1 MRRMRNCTWARTRE
15 ETAWLSETELSKKMT
30 QMDNR
35 SEQIQENQETFQAA
49 ATRVSLVSMVTN
61 VILTVL
67 KLIAGLIAHSGAMIS
82 DAVHSASDIFSGII
96 VLIGV
101 RISSK
106 APDESHPYGHE
117 RFECVAAL
125 LLSGVLALVGGTIGV
140 NAAKDIISRSAVEI
154 PGILALIAAAVSIAT
169 KETLFWYTRGYAKK
183 YRSTA
188 LHAEAWHQ
196 RSDAL
201 SSIGALIGIAGARM
215 GVPVMEPIASI
226 IIALFILRVA
236 VRIFRD
242 AIDQMV
248 DHSCNEETESAFRTT
263 AMEQPG
269 VKEVEMLRTRMFGN
283 RVYVDLEIAADPG
296 LTLAAAHEIAERVH
310 DAIEATYPD
319 VKHIMVHVNPAK
331 EKV

>member
-1 MRRMRNCTWARTRE
+1 MENRQ
-15 ETAWLSETELSKKMT
+15 ETE
-30 QMDNR
+30 QV
-35 SEQIQENQETFQAA
+35 NQEAFQAA
-49 ATRVSLVSMVTN
+49 ATKVSLVSMITN
-61 VILTVL
+61 VILTAL
-67 KLIAGLIAHSGAMIS
+67 KLAAGLIAHSGAMVS
-82 DAVHSASDIFSGII
+82 DAVHSASDIFSGLI

-101 RISSK
+101 KISSR

-125 LLSGVLALVGGTIGV
+125 LLSGILALVGGTIGL
-140 NAAKDIISRSAVEI
+140 NAVKDIISGRAQEMEA
-154 PGILALIAAAVSIAT
+154 PGLLALIAAVVSIAV
-169 KETLFWYTRGYAKK
+169 KESLFWYTRGYAKK

-215 GVPVMEPIASI
+215 GIPVMEPIASV
-226 IIALFILRVA
+226 IIAVFILRVA

-242 AIDQMV
+242 AVEQMV
-248 DHSCNEETESAFRTT
+248 DHSCNEEVEAAFRAT
-263 AMEQPG
+263 ALEQPG
-269 VKEVEMLRTRMFGN
+269 VQGVELLRTRMFGN

-296 LTLAAAHEIAERVH
+296 LTLAAAHEIAEQVH
-310 DAIEATYPD
+310 DAIERTYPE

-331 EKV
+331 EQK

>member
-1 MRRMRNCTWARTRE
+1 
-15 ETAWLSETELSKKMT
+15 MT
-30 QMDNR
+30 NEPINTQ
-35 SEQIQENQETFQAA
+35 SNQQDFQTA
-49 ATRVSLVSMVTN
+49 ATKVSVIGMAAN
-61 VILTVL
+61 VILTVA
-67 KLIAGLIAHSGAMIS
+67 KFVAGVIAHSGAMIS
-82 DAVHSASDIFSGII
+82 DAVHSASDIFSGLI

-106 APDESHPYGHE
+106 APDDKHPYGHE

-125 LLSGVLALVGGTIGV
+125 LLSGILALVGGTIGV
-140 NAAKDIISRSAVEI
+140 NAVKDIISGRVQEA
-154 PGILALIAAAVSIAT
+154 PGILALIAALVSIVA

-201 SSIGALIGIAGARM
+201 SSVGALIGIAGARM
-215 GVPVMEPIASI
+215 GAPVMEPIASF

-248 DHSCNEETESAFRTT
+248 DKSASGEMEAAFRAT
-263 AMEQPG
+263 ALEQPG
-269 VKEVEMLRTRMFGN
+269 VRSVELLRTRMFGN
-283 RVYVDLEIAADPG
+283 RVYVDLEIAVDPEMK
-296 LTLAAAHEIAERVH
+296 LSAAHEIAEGVH
-310 DAIEATYPD
+310 DAIEQTYPD
-319 VKHIMVHVNPAK
+319 VKHIMVHVNPSK
-331 EKV
+331 EQVK

>member
-1 MRRMRNCTWARTRE
+1 
-15 ETAWLSETELSKKMT
+15 MT
-30 QMDNR
+30 NEPINTQ
-35 SEQIQENQETFQAA
+35 QNQQDFQAA
-49 ATRVSLVSMVTN
+49 ATKVSVISMATN
-61 VILTVL
+61 VILTVA
-67 KLIAGLIAHSGAMIS
+67 KFAAGMIAHSGAMIS
-82 DAVHSASDIFSGII
+82 DAVHSASDIFSGLI

-106 APDESHPYGHE
+106 APDDKHPYGHE

-125 LLSGVLALVGGTIGV
+125 LLSGILALVGGTIGV
-140 NAAKDIISRSAVEI
+140 NAVKDIIGGRVQEA
-154 PGILALIAAAVSIAT
+154 PGILALVAAVVSIVT

-215 GVPVMEPIASI
+215 GVPVMEPVASL

-248 DHSCNEETESAFRTT
+248 DHSASEETEAAFRET

-269 VKEVEMLRTRMFGN
+269 VQGVELLRTRMFGN

-296 LTLAAAHEIAERVH
+296 LSLAAAHEIAERVH
-310 DAIEATYPD
+310 DAIEQTYPD

-331 EKV
+331 EQGK

>member
-1 MRRMRNCTWARTRE
+1 
-15 ETAWLSETELSKKMT
+15 
-30 QMDNR
+30 MDNDTR
-35 SEQIQENQETFQAA
+35 QEDFQTA
-49 ATRVSLVSMVTN
+49 ATRVSVTGMAAN
-61 VILTVL
+61 VILTL
-67 KLIAGLIAHSGAMIS
+67 GKFAAGVIAHSGAMIS
-82 DAVHSASDIFSGII
+82 DAVHSASDIFSGLI
-96 VLIGV
+96 VFIGV
-101 RISSK
+101 RISSR
-106 APDESHPYGHE
+106 APDEKHPYGHE

-125 LLSGVLALVGGTIGV
+125 LLSGILALVGGTIGV
-140 NAAKDIISRSAVEI
+140 NAIKDIVSGRVQEA
-154 PGILALIAAAVSIAT
+154 PGILALIAAVVSIAT
-169 KETLFWYTRGYAKK
+169 KESLFWYTRGYAKK

-215 GVPVMEPIASI
+215 GVPVMEPIASL

-248 DHSCNEETESAFRTT
+248 DQSASGETEAAFRST
-263 AMEQPG
+263 ALEQPG
-269 VKEVEMLRTRMFGN
+269 VMGVELLRTRMFGN
-283 RVYVDLEIAADPG
+283 RVYVDLEIAADPN

-310 DAIEATYPD
+310 DAIEQTYPD

-331 EKV
+331 ENVK

>member
-1 MRRMRNCTWARTRE
+1 
-15 ETAWLSETELSKKMT
+15 
-30 QMDNR
+30 MDHKE
-35 SEQIQENQETFQAA
+35 SFEQPNQEVFQAA

-67 KLIAGLIAHSGAMIS
+67 KLAAGLIARSGAMIS

-101 RISSK
+101 KISSK

-125 LLSGVLALVGGTIGV
+125 LLSGVLAVVGGTIGV
-140 NAAKDIISRSAVEI
+140 NAAKDIISGRTPEA
-154 PGILALIAAAVSIAT
+154 PGLLALIAAAVSIVT
-169 KETLFWYTRGYAKK
+169 KETLFWYTRGYAKR

-248 DHSCNEETESAFRTT
+248 DHSCNEEVESAFRAT
-263 AMEQPG
+263 AMDQPG
-269 VKEVEMLRTRMFGN
+269 VKGVEMLRTRMFGN
-283 RVYVDLEIAADPG
+283 RVYVDLEIAADPE

-310 DAIEATYPD
+310 DAIEQTYPD

-331 EKV
+331 GKEEA

>member
-1 MRRMRNCTWARTRE
+1 
-15 ETAWLSETELSKKMT
+15 
-30 QMDNR
+30 MDNDTR
-35 SEQIQENQETFQAA
+35 QEDFQTA
-49 ATRVSLVSMVTN
+49 ATRVSVTGMAAN
-61 VILTVL
+61 VILTL
-67 KLIAGLIAHSGAMIS
+67 GKFAAGVIAHSGAMIS
-82 DAVHSASDIFSGII
+82 DAVHSASDIFSGLI
-96 VLIGV
+96 VFIGV
-101 RISSK
+101 RISSR
-106 APDESHPYGHE
+106 APDEKHPYGHE

-125 LLSGVLALVGGTIGV
+125 LLSGILALVGGTIGV
-140 NAAKDIISRSAVEI
+140 NAIKDIVSGRVQEA
-154 PGILALIAAAVSIAT
+154 PGILALIAAVVSIAT
-169 KETLFWYTRGYAKK
+169 KESLFWYTRGYEKK

-215 GVPVMEPIASI
+215 GVPVMEPFASL

-248 DHSCNEETESAFRTT
+248 DQSASGETEAAFRST
-263 AMEQPG
+263 ALEQPG
-269 VKEVEMLRTRMFGN
+269 VMGVELLRTRMFGN
-283 RVYVDLEIAADPG
+283 RVYVDLEIAADPN

-310 DAIEATYPD
+310 DAIEQTYPD

-331 EKV
+331 ENVK

>member
-1 MRRMRNCTWARTRE
+1 MENRQ
-15 ETAWLSETELSKKMT
+15 ETE
-30 QMDNR
+30 QV
-35 SEQIQENQETFQAA
+35 NQEAFQAA
-49 ATRVSLVSMVTN
+49 ATKVSLVSMVTN
-61 VILTVL
+61 VILTAL
-67 KLIAGLIAHSGAMIS
+67 KLAAGLIAHSGAMVS
-82 DAVHSASDIFSGII
+82 DAVHSASDIFSGLI

-101 RISSK
+101 KISSR

-125 LLSGVLALVGGTIGV
+125 LLSGILALVGGTIGL
-140 NAAKDIISRSAVEI
+140 NAVKDIISGRAQEMEA
-154 PGILALIAAAVSIAT
+154 PGLLALIAAVVSIAV
-169 KETLFWYTRGYAKK
+169 KESLFWYTRGYAKK

-248 DHSCNEETESAFRTT
+248 DHSCNEEVESAFRAT
-263 AMEQPG
+263 AMDQPG
-269 VKEVEMLRTRMFGN
+269 VKGVEMLRTRMFGN
-283 RVYVDLEIAADPG
+283 RVYVDLEIAADPE

-310 DAIEATYPD
+310 DAIEQTYPD

-331 EKV
+331 GKEEA

>member
-1 MRRMRNCTWARTRE
+1 M
-15 ETAWLSETELSKKMT
+15 
-30 QMDNR
+30 
-35 SEQIQENQETFQAA
+35 
-49 ATRVSLVSMVTN
+49 SLVSMVTN

-67 KLIAGLIAHSGAMIS
+67 KLAAGLIARSGAMIS

-101 RISSK
+101 KISSK

-125 LLSGVLALVGGTIGV
+125 LLSGVLAVVGGTIGV
-140 NAAKDIISRSAVEI
+140 NAAKDIISGRTPEA
-154 PGILALIAAAVSIAT
+154 PGLLALIAAAVSIVT
-169 KETLFWYTRGYAKK
+169 KETLFWYTRGYAKR

-248 DHSCNEETESAFRTT
+248 DHSCNEEVESAFRAT
-263 AMEQPG
+263 AMDQPG
-269 VKEVEMLRTRMFGN
+269 VKGVEMLRTRMFGN
-283 RVYVDLEIAADPG
+283 RVYVDLEIAADPE

-310 DAIEATYPD
+310 DAIEQTYPD

-331 EKV
+331 GKEEA

>member
-1 MRRMRNCTWARTRE
+1 
-15 ETAWLSETELSKKMT
+15 MT
-30 QMDNR
+30 N
-35 SEQIQENQETFQAA
+35 EQINAQPNQQDFQAA
-49 ATRVSLVSMVTN
+49 ATKVSVISMATN
-61 VILTVL
+61 VVLT
-67 KLIAGLIAHSGAMIS
+67 IAKFAAGVVAHSGAMIS
-82 DAVHSASDIFSGII
+82 DAVHSASDIFSGLI

-106 APDESHPYGHE
+106 APDDKHPYGHE

-125 LLSGVLALVGGTIGV
+125 LLSGILALVGGTIGV
-140 NAAKDIISRSAVEI
+140 NAVKDIIGGRVQEA
-154 PGILALIAAAVSIAT
+154 PGILALVAAVISIVT

-215 GVPVMEPIASI
+215 GVPVMEPIASL

-248 DHSCNEETESAFRTT
+248 DHSASEETEAAFRET

-269 VKEVEMLRTRMFGN
+269 VQGVELLRTRMFGN

-296 LTLAAAHEIAERVH
+296 LSLAAAHEIAERVH
-310 DAIEATYPD
+310 DAIEQTYPD

-331 EKV
+331 EQGK

>member
-1 MRRMRNCTWARTRE
+1 MENRQ
-15 ETAWLSETELSKKMT
+15 ETE
-30 QMDNR
+30 QV
-35 SEQIQENQETFQAA
+35 NQEAFQAA
-49 ATRVSLVSMVTN
+49 ATKVSLVSMVTN
-61 VILTVL
+61 VILTAL
-67 KLIAGLIAHSGAMIS
+67 KLAAGLIAHSGAMVS
-82 DAVHSASDIFSGII
+82 DAVHSASDIFSGLI

-101 RISSK
+101 KISSR

-125 LLSGVLALVGGTIGV
+125 LLSGILALVGGTIGL
-140 NAAKDIISRSAVEI
+140 NAVRDIISGRAQAMEA
-154 PGILALIAAAVSIAT
+154 PGLLALIAAVASIAV
-169 KETLFWYTRGYAKK
+169 KESLFWYTRGYAKK

-215 GVPVMEPIASI
+215 GIPVMEPIASV
-226 IIALFILRVA
+226 IIAVFILRVA

-242 AIDQMV
+242 AVEQMV
-248 DHSCNEETESAFRTT
+248 DHSCNEEVEAAFRAT
-263 AMEQPG
+263 ALEQPG
-269 VKEVEMLRTRMFGN
+269 VQGVELLRTRMFGN

-296 LTLAAAHEIAERVH
+296 LTLAAAHEIAEQVH
-310 DAIEATYPD
+310 DAIERTYPE

-331 EKV
+331 EQK

>member
-1 MRRMRNCTWARTRE
+1 
-15 ETAWLSETELSKKMT
+15 MT
-30 QMDNR
+30 NEPINTQ
-35 SEQIQENQETFQAA
+35 QNQQDFQAA
-49 ATRVSLVSMVTN
+49 ATKVSVISMATN
-61 VILTVL
+61 VILTVA
-67 KLIAGLIAHSGAMIS
+67 KFAAGVIAHSGAMIS
-82 DAVHSASDIFSGII
+82 DAVHSASDIFSGLI

-106 APDESHPYGHE
+106 APDDKHPYGHE

-125 LLSGVLALVGGTIGV
+125 LLSGILALVGGTIGV
-140 NAAKDIISRSAVEI
+140 NAVKDIIGGRVQEA
-154 PGILALIAAAVSIAT
+154 PGILALVAAVVSIVT

-215 GVPVMEPIASI
+215 GVPVMEPVASL

-248 DHSCNEETESAFRTT
+248 DHSASEETEAAFRET

-269 VKEVEMLRTRMFGN
+269 VQGVELLRTRMFGN

-296 LTLAAAHEIAERVH
+296 LSLAAAHEIAERVH
-310 DAIEATYPD
+310 DAIEQTYPE

-331 EKV
+331 EKKV

>member
-1 MRRMRNCTWARTRE
+1 
-15 ETAWLSETELSKKMT
+15 MT
-30 QMDNR
+30 NEPINTQ
-35 SEQIQENQETFQAA
+35 QNQQDFQAA
-49 ATRVSLVSMVTN
+49 ATKVSVISMATN
-61 VILTVL
+61 VILTVA
-67 KLIAGLIAHSGAMIS
+67 KFAAGVVAHSGAMIS
-82 DAVHSASDIFSGII
+82 DAVHSASDIFSGLI

-106 APDESHPYGHE
+106 APDDKHPYGHE

-125 LLSGVLALVGGTIGV
+125 LLSGILALVGGTIGV
-140 NAAKDIISRSAVEI
+140 NAVKDIIGGRVQEV
-154 PGILALIAAAVSIAT
+154 PGILALVAAVVSIVS

-215 GVPVMEPIASI
+215 GVPVMEPIASL

-236 VRIFRD
+236 VRIFRN

-248 DHSCNEETESAFRTT
+248 DHSASEETEAAFRET

-269 VKEVEMLRTRMFGN
+269 VQGVELLRTRMFGN

-296 LTLAAAHEIAERVH
+296 LSLAAAHEIAERVH
-310 DAIEATYPD
+310 DAIEQTYPD

-331 EKV
+331 EQGK

>member
-1 MRRMRNCTWARTRE
+1 
-15 ETAWLSETELSKKMT
+15 MT
-30 QMDNR
+30 N
-35 SEQIQENQETFQAA
+35 EQINIQPNQQDFQTA
-49 ATRVSLVSMVTN
+49 ATKVSVISMATN
-61 VILTVL
+61 VILTVA
-67 KLIAGLIAHSGAMIS
+67 KFAAGVIAQSGAMIS
-82 DAVHSASDIFSGII
+82 DAVHSASDIFSGLI

-101 RISSK
+101 RISSR
-106 APDESHPYGHE
+106 APDEKHPYGHE

-125 LLSGVLALVGGTIGV
+125 LLSGILALVGGTIGV
-140 NAAKDIISRSAVEI
+140 NAVKDIIGGGVQET
-154 PGILALIAAAVSIAT
+154 PGILALVAAVVSIVT
-169 KETLFWYTRGYAKK
+169 KESLFWYTRGYAKK

-215 GVPVMEPIASI
+215 GVPVMEPIASL

-248 DHSCNEETESAFRTT
+248 DKSASEETETAFRTT
-263 AMEQPG
+263 ALEQPG
-269 VKEVEMLRTRMFGN
+269 VMGVELLRTRMFGN
-283 RVYVDLEIAADPG
+283 RVYVDLEIAVDPEMK
-296 LTLAAAHEIAERVH
+296 LAAAHEIAERVH
-310 DAIEATYPD
+310 DAIEQTYPD

-331 EKV
+331 EQVK

>member
-1 MRRMRNCTWARTRE
+1 
-15 ETAWLSETELSKKMT
+15 MT
-30 QMDNR
+30 N
-35 SEQIQENQETFQAA
+35 EQINTQLNQQDFQAA
-49 ATRVSLVSMVTN
+49 ATKVSVISMATN
-61 VILTVL
+61 VILTVA
-67 KLIAGLIAHSGAMIS
+67 KFAAGVIAHSGAMIS
-82 DAVHSASDIFSGII
+82 DAVHSASDIFSGLI

-101 RISSK
+101 KISSR
-106 APDESHPYGHE
+106 APDEKHPYGHE

-125 LLSGVLALVGGTIGV
+125 LLSGILALVGGTIGV
-140 NAAKDIISRSAVEI
+140 NAVKDIIGGRVQEA
-154 PGILALIAAAVSIAT
+154 PGILALVAAVVSIVT

-215 GVPVMEPIASI
+215 GVPVMEPVASL

-248 DHSCNEETESAFRTT
+248 DHSASEETEAAFRET

-269 VKEVEMLRTRMFGN
+269 VQGVELLRTRMFGN

-296 LTLAAAHEIAERVH
+296 LSLAAAHEIAERVH
-310 DAIEATYPD
+310 DAIEQTYPD

-331 EKV
+331 EQGK